1 MSSEKRRILDLLAQG
16 RISADE
22 AERLLEAVD
31 KPAGGS
37 ESDPAEEAGKK
48 PRFFCVKVDAKNGKS
63 LGHGRHRDHVN
74 IKIPLALIKAGVKLG
89 SVLPEGTRDRVQG
102 HLSGH
107 GLNLDLKK
115 LDSENIEELIRVLRD
130 TSIDIEDEDE
140 TVKIY
145 CC

>member
-22 AERLLEAVD
+22 AERLLTAVEQPEGTPEAELTE
-31 KPAGGS
+31 GT
-37 ESDPAEEAGKK
+37 GKK
-48 PRFFCVKVDAKNGKS
+48 PRFFCVKVDAKNGHS
-63 LGHGRHRDHVN
+63 LGHGHHRDHVN

-115 LDSENIEELIRVLRD
+115 LDSENIEELIKVLQE

>member
-22 AERLLEAVD
+22 AERLLAAVD
-31 KPAGGS
+31 GPEAAP
-37 ESDPAEEAGKK
+37 EAEQTEGIGRK
-48 PRFFCVKVDAKNGKS
+48 PRFFCVKVDARNGKS
-63 LGHGRHRDHVN
+63 LGHGRHREHVN
-74 IKIPLALIKAGVKLG
+74 IKIPLALMKAGVKLS
-89 SVLPEGTRDRVQG
+89 SVLPGSARKHVEG
-102 HLSGH
+102 HLGEH
-107 GLNLDLKK
+107 GLDLKK
-115 LDSENIEELIRVLRD
+115 LDIEELIKVLQE